1 MKLPDQPSDQHHE
14 TGHLPTKGV
23 YRTYFT
29 CEYLPVYKHADLEY
43 RNDALRC
50 AFTGSP
56 SPNLAFTIAKHSG
69 ACSLHARALANAI
82 HKARHVGHG

>member
-50 AFTGSP
+50 AFTGKP
-56 SPNLAFTIAKHSG
+56 IAKFGIHHCKAQRSLQSPCES
-69 ACSLHARALANAI
+69 ACECHP
-82 HKARHVGHG
+82 